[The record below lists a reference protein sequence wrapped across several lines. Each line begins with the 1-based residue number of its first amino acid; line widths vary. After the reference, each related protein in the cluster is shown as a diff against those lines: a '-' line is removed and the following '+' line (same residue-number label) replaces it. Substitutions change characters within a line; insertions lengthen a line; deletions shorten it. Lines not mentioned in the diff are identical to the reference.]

1 MPTIIL
7 TGLDIQAF
15 AIEAM
20 QLGAQDYLIKG
31 QIDTN
36 ILKSSIR
43 YSIERKHLEFETNA
57 ASRAALEARRTT
69 TEFLA
74 NMSHEIRT
82 PLNTM
87 IGSASLLLDSSLTE
101 DQREWMSMVHTSG
114 EGLLG
119 LINDIL
125 DISRS
130 RQAGCPLSPSFSTW
144 NRWFERSPNW

>member
-31 QIDTN
+31 HIDTN

-74 NMSHEIRT
+74 NMSREIRT

-101 DQREWMSMVHTSG
+101 DQREVDVYGPHQRRRPAR
-114 EGLLG
+114 LDKRHLG
-119 LINDIL
+119 HFQD
-125 DISRS
+125 RG
-130 RQAGCPLSPSFSTW
+130 RPVAH
-144 NRWFERSPNW
+144 